1 MNSHI
6 VVAILFGMVHSGVAF
21 APERGVVHDIL
32 DSTAF
37 NVAMFAMGWVA
48 TRYSMKFN
56 EQLLRLQWIKALTV
70 APLALLPPSPTS
82 KSRGGQS
89 GTCCKA
95 LEPAAVASECTPAP
109 TSEMPLDV
117 LLETPLLAP
126 ENGESHVEMLLAGLS
141 SILISRIDT
150 TIAPDLPPWRKGCFH
165 SRESEEMSLSDYMAH
180 IHWFF
185 ECSSPCLILALI
197 YLDRALSRGSKIALN
212 AETCHR
218 LFLTSLLV
226 ALKFHDDDWAPYTN
240 AFYAD
245 IGHVRTEE
253 LNCMER
259 QFCNLID
266 WQFFVGP
273 EEYIRYN
280 DLITAAATISSA

>member
-1 MNSHI
+1 MDQGP
-6 VVAILFGMVHSGVAF
+6 FSGTACTFTAF
-21 APERGVVHDIL
+21 AI
-32 DSTAF
+32 
-37 NVAMFAMGWVA
+37 
-48 TRYSMKFN
+48 
-56 EQLLRLQWIKALTV
+56 
-70 APLALLPPSPTS
+70 S
-82 KSRGGQS
+82 KSRGGQG

-95 LEPAAVASECTPAP
+95 LEPAALDSECTPAT
-109 TSEMPLDV
+109 TSEMPLDA

-126 ENGESHVEMLLAGLS
+126 ENGEPHAEMLLAGLS
-141 SILISRIDT
+141 TILTGRIEAT
-150 TIAPDLPPWRKGCFH
+150 TVPDLPPWRKGCFYG
-165 SRESEEMSLSDYMAH
+165 RESEEMNLSDYMAH

-185 ECSSPCLILALI
+185 ECSNPCLVISLI
-197 YLDRALSRGSKIALN
+197 YLERALSRGSKITLN

-245 IGHVRTEE
+245 MGHVRAEE
-253 LNCMER
+253 LNCMEK

-266 WQFFVGP
+266 WQFYVGP
-273 EEYIRYN
+273 EEFIRYN

>member
-32 DSTAF
+32 DSAAF

-70 APLALLPPSPTS
+70 APLALIPHSPTS

-95 LEPAAVASECTPAP
+95 SEPAAFASECTPTP
-109 TSEMPLDV
+109 TSEMPVDV

-141 SILISRIDT
+141 SILISRINT

-197 YLDRALSRGSKIALN
+197 YLDRALSRGSKITLN

-245 IGHVRTEE
+245 IGNVRTEE